1 MQFPIP
7 KFSLIVLSLDQS
19 IIFVEDV
26 HIEVETHHN
35 RAVYLRNQ
43 LYSEVGV
50 EISVFDWNGY
60 GDFQLPKT
68 LIKGTIEHRTLEE

>member
-7 KFSLIVLSLDQS
+7 KFSLIVLSLDKS
-19 IIFVEDV
+19 VIFVEDV

-35 RAVYLRNQ
+35 GTVYLRNQ
-43 LYSEVGV
+43 LDSEIGV

-68 LIKGTIEHRTLEE
+68 LIKGTIEDRTRKE